1 MQVKNE
7 NKPHLWRHHPAGTK
21 ESAAYLLSW
30 DSQRHPQSR
39 HTKYLTGGFNVTA
52 VQQIVYFADNSIS
65 SQWNQTNILFDILS
79 TSYWKCFLIYCF
91 LSIVYNGRPL
101 EQHPIN
107 NPLRTRRGITSKRKL
122 FQSAHGHLRLL
133 KKVFLL
139 LSFICFHNEWLWTTV
154 SLSV

>member
-30 DSQRHPQSR
+30 DKGTPRAGI
-39 HTKYLTGGFNVTA
+39 KYSTGGFNVTA
-52 VQQIVYFADNSIS
+52 VQQIVYFTDNSIS

-107 NPLRTRRGITSKRKL
+107 NPLRARRGITSKRKL